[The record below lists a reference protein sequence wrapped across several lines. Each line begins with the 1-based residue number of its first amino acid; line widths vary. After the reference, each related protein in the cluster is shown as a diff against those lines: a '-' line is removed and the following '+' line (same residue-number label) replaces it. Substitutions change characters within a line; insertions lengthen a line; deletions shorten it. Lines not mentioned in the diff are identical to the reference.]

1 MLYHDLNLQQ
11 SASIILLKV
20 YSMAGIIGATKIA
33 DERIIR
39 PGLNQQEEELRS
51 QVSGVHEEFVHP
63 TLHSL

>member
-51 QVSGVHEEFVHP
+51 QVSGVH
-63 TLHSL
+63 